1 MVIRKSLLRR
11 RVGGGTGGRI
21 RDSEDRRIHH
31 PQPGFSRTIRQLLS
45 GATHRS
51 DLIRWGEFADLPLPD
66 LLTPSTTVGPD
77 RARLL
82 DLLDLAFLG
91 RSSAGEMDAALDE
104 LPSGAGLWE
113 STHFAD
119 DLFLGDLVRGVFSL
133 EIQGVTIPF
142 HKRFLE
148 RVLANPPVDPAHV
161 RFRQDILS
169 ELEERPSLAAS
180 TEDLARGI
188 FRLLSL
194 LRASRDDARLE
205 PVRFRLDVLRAFRR
219 VVHLMTEGFTDAAS
233 GLQRLNA
240 VGAEIRGSR
249 AFGRLEALLDHDESM
264 AHLDLEVVI
273 GADGRLRH
281 MEIRKL
287 KESRRNP
294 FFRRPIRRWWDRIRI
309 TYHRYRLGA
318 DELVD
323 RLVMGVYQE
332 VAPAMV
338 RVVQTLCHLEVYL
351 ASRTMAAE
359 AQSRGLAVCLPEIA
373 NDNLLSFKELFNPLL
388 LTITDRPVPSDLVM
402 DIANPVTLVTGP
414 NSGGKTRLLQ
424 AIGIAQALGQSGLY
438 TPCRQARMPLVAG
451 LFASIVEIDRA
462 DQAEGR
468 LGKEMVRL
476 RTLFENAPPRSLV
489 LLDELCSGTNPS
501 EAVEIVETV
510 LRMLQQI
517 DPVAFVTTHFLDFAT
532 ELQTRLPV
540 ESLRFIQAEVDPD
553 LGATYRFL
561 PGVASTS
568 LAVGTARRLGIT
580 FEELERKL
588 AVRTTRDPDAGTY
601 QE

>member
-1 MVIRKSLLRR
+1 MVVRKALLRR
-11 RVGGGTGGRI
+11 RLETGAEGRI
-21 RDSEDRRIHH
+21 RNDDDRQIHRSRT
-31 PQPGFSRTIRQLLS
+31 GFSATVRSLLAGDTGNS
-45 GATHRS
+45 YAA
-51 DLIRWGEFADLPLPD
+51 RWGEFADLPLPD
-66 LLTPSTTVGPD
+66 LLSPSATIGPD
-77 RARLL
+77 RAHLL

-91 RSSAGEMDAALDE
+91 RASAGEMDEALDGM
-104 LPSGAGLWE
+104 PTGTDDWDP
-113 STHFAD
+113 THFAD
-119 DLFLGDLVRGVFSL
+119 DLFLGELVRQVFTLDLRGETFPSHR
-133 EIQGVTIPF
+133 G
-142 HKRFLE
+142 FLE
-148 RVLANPPVDPAHV
+148 RVLASPPTDAGHI
-161 RFRQDILS
+161 RYRQGILA
-169 ELEERPSLAAS
+169 ELEDDA
-180 TEDLARGI
+180 DLATASENLALGI
-188 FRLLSL
+188 LRLLAL

-219 VVHLMTEGFTDAAS
+219 VIVMMTDGFADASS
-233 GLQRLNA
+233 GLRRIHA
-240 VGAEIRGSR
+240 CGSKIRRSN
-249 AFGRLEALLDHDESM
+249 AFGRLEALLDHDEAM
-264 AHLDLEVVI
+264 AHLDVEIVV

-281 MEIRKL
+281 LEIRKL
-287 KESRRNP
+287 REARRNP
-294 FFRRPIRRWWDRIRI
+294 FFRRPIRRWWDRVRVV
-309 TYHRYRLGA
+309 YHRYRLGA

-323 RLVMGVYQE
+323 RLVMGVYQD

-338 RVVQTLCHLEVYL
+338 RVVQTLCHLEIYL
-351 ASRTMAAE
+351 ASRSMAARSR
-359 AQSRGLAVCLPEIA
+359 SRGLSVCLPAIA
-373 NDNLLSFKELFNPLL
+373 DDGRLEFEGLFNPLL
-388 LTITDRPVPSDLVM
+388 LAITDRPVPSNLHM
-402 DIANPVTLVTGP
+402 DIAAPITLVTGP

-424 AIGIAQALGQSGLY
+424 AIGIAQVLGQSGLY
-438 TPCRQARMPLVAG
+438 VPSQWARLPLVAG

-532 ELQTRLPV
+532 ELQSSPPV

-553 LGATYRFL
+553 HGASYRFI

-568 LAVGTARRLGIT
+568 LAVGTAHRLGIT

-588 AVRTTRDPDAGTY
+588 AQRESTAPDDHD
-601 QE
+601 